1 MWLSKDSDGEALSKR
16 AYYYYDTDSYFKL
29 YAWLALLGLIP
40 VAILVGVV
48 RYKKLQKKKL
58 LQQQLEMQQDGPVAP
73 IMATPGPTD
82 GQYYPYTQPN
92 STAYPDGYL
101 PPQAPPGYIPPE
113 VPSLSVNMGNS
124 PNSGDYFS
132 PPPGPPPGTNVYT
145 APESPPA
152 AHTK

>member
-73 IMATPGPTD
+73 IMATQGPTD